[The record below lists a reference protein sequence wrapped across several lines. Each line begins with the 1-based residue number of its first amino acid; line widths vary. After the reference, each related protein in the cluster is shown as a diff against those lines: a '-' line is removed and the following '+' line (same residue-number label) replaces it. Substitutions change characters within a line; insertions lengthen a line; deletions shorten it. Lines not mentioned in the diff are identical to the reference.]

1 MKAVTLISPQSKQ
14 AVAKLRVAA
23 YCRVS
28 SNSADQQNSYANQ
41 IRVYTDMVKRKTE
54 WELVEI
60 FADEGITGTSASKRP
75 EFMRMIKACELRE
88 IDLIITK
95 SISRFARNVK
105 ESLEYVRKLK
115 LMGIAVQFEKEG
127 INTLAL
133 GDEML
138 INTFSAIAQEESI
151 AISQNLKLANRKRMA
166 NGEYISASVPYG
178 FIFENQTLIP
188 YEPEAQYVRQIYD
201 WYLNGLSTDEIADM
215 LTTLRIPT
223 KRGKETWKATRV
235 ASLLANVKNV
245 GDTLFQKTCNVGFPF
260 KKIKNRGEEDQYY
273 ATDTHVG
280 LVDRAT
286 FDAAQKLLEKRQAVN
301 ARKTEIT
308 QYPLTGKIKC
318 EECGSYYRRRVVRGR
333 IRWGCANHIE
343 DSSKCNT
350 HYLSEDR
357 IYDGFVAIV
366 NKLCFGNCG
375 IIDQVERNI
384 EYAIHVMKRQNTDA
398 MQINQEIN
406 TLNAKQLML
415 EQLRSKGYLAP
426 EIYQQQSKEITVQ
439 IKKLK
444 SNKQIAYKS
453 RLEDELHQ
461 IKTLKQRLSEI
472 ENPLTAF
479 DETLYTEIVTS
490 MALTKEDKL
499 TITFLGDISFSEIL

>member
-1 MKAVTLISPQSKQ
+1 MKTVTLISPQTKQ
-14 AVAKLRVAA
+14 AVTKLRVAA

-41 IRVYTDMVKRKTE
+41 VRIYTDMVKRKKE

-75 EFMRMIKACELRE
+75 EFMRMIKACELHE

-115 LMGIAVQFEKEG
+115 LMNVAVLFEKEG
-127 INTLAL
+127 INTLTL

-138 INTFSAIAQEESI
+138 INTFSAIAQEESVS
-151 AISQNLKLANRKRMA
+151 ISQNLKLANRKRMA
-166 NGEYISASVPYG
+166 RGEYINASAPYG
-178 FIFENQTLIP
+178 FTFEDKTLIP
-188 YEPEAQYVRQIYD
+188 YEPEAQYVRQIYE
-201 WYLNGLSTDEIADM
+201 WYLNGLSTDEIADR
-215 LTTLRIPT
+215 LTTMGVLT
-223 KRGKETWKATRV
+223 KRGKETWKDTRV

-245 GDTLFQKTCNVGFPF
+245 GDTLFQKTCNIGFPF
-260 KKIKNRGEEDQYY
+260 TKIKNRGEEDQYY
-273 ATDTHVG
+273 ATDTHIG
-280 LVDRAT
+280 IVDRAT
-286 FDAAQKLLEKRQAVN
+286 FDAVQKLLRKRQTVN

-318 EECGSYYRRRVVRGR
+318 EECGSYYRRRIVRGR
-333 IRWGCANHIE
+333 VRWGCANHIE

-350 HYLSEDR
+350 HYLSQEQ

-366 NKLCFGNCG
+366 NKLRFGCCN

-384 EYAIHVMKRQNTDA
+384 EYALYIMKRQNADA
-398 MQINQEIN
+398 MQIQQEIN

-426 EIYQQQSKEITVQ
+426 EIYQQQSQQITAQ
-439 IKKLK
+439 MTKLK
-444 SNKQIAYKS
+444 NNQQNAYKTT
-453 RLEDELHQ
+453 LEDELHQ
-461 IKTLKQRLSEI
+461 IRIIKQRLSEI
-472 ENPLTAF
+472 EKPLTF
-479 DETLYTEIVTS
+479 FEETLYTEIVTS
-490 MALTKEDKL
+490 MALTKEEKL
-499 TITFLGDISFSEIL
+499 TITFLGGISFSEIL